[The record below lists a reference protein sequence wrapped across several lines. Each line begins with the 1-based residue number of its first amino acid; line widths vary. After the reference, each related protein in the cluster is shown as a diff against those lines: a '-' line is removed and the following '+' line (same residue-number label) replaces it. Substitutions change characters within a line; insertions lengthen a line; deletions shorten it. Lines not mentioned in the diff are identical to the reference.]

1 MRGRRNVHPT
11 TEQIG
16 VFLTEDE
23 RRELGHWTRLA
34 KRHTDCSMTDLGRVA
49 LLRLLRTSRNQGSRW
64 LAEQIQLSKEGAASE
79 NGTND
84 AVLDLSSNNRTITYR
99 IASE

>member
-79 NGTND
+79 NGKDSN
-84 AVLDLSSNNRTITYR
+84 LMDLSGNIDTI
-99 IASE
+99 AV